1 MDQLTIIS
9 IVCIVLLLVLLFSG
23 MNIGLAMLL
32 VGFIG
37 YAWVRNFDA
46 AITMLCTA
54 PFSNAANYNFS
65 VIPLFTLMGC
75 FAFASGLSQGLFD
88 VGNKWLGWLPGG
100 LACATVAACAGFG
113 AICGSAA
120 ATAATM
126 GTVAIP
132 EMRRHGYQD
141 RLSCGCV
148 AAGGTLGILIPPS
161 TCFILYGVSS
171 ETSIG
176 ALFAA
181 GVIPGIIL
189 TLIFIATIAFLVKRN
204 PDIAPKSA
212 SFTWR
217 ERFASLKGVIG
228 VVILFA
234 FVIGG
239 LFAGWFTANE
249 AAAMGAFMAFI
260 FMFINKKMSWKN
272 LFGALKDTVKTFS
285 MVYVILIGAGVF
297 GNFLAVS
304 QLPSRLSDFVVGLDV
319 SKYVILAFIV
329 LVYAFLGC
337 IMDGL
342 AMVLLTVPIF
352 LPIVLQL
359 GFDPIYFGVVIVL
372 VSQLGLITPPVG
384 LSAYVIAGV
393 AKDVPLPTI
402 FRGIVPFVFGL
413 LLCVV
418 LVTAF
423 PILSTWLPSLLYP

>member
-1 MDQLTIIS
+1 MDLTVIS
-9 IVCIVLLLVLLFSG
+9 IVCIALLLVLIFSG

-32 VGFIG
+32 TGFVG
-37 YAWVRNFDA
+37 YAWVRGFSA
-46 AITMLCTA
+46 ALTMLCTA

-75 FAFASGLSQGLFD
+75 FAFASGLSEGLFD
-88 VGNKWLGWLPGG
+88 VGHKWLGRLPGG

-132 EMRRHGYQD
+132 EMRRHGYSD

-161 TCFILYGVSS
+161 TIFILYGVSS

-176 ALFAA
+176 KLFSA

-189 TLIFIATIAFLVKRN
+189 TVIFILTIVFMVKRH
-204 PDIAPKSA
+204 PEIAPQSEK
-212 SFTWR
+212 FTLR

-239 LFAGWFTANE
+239 MFAGWFTANE
-249 AAAMGAFMAFI
+249 AAAAGSFMAFI
-260 FMFINKKMSWKN
+260 FMILKRRLTWKN
-272 LFGALKDTVKTFS
+272 LLGALKDTVKTFS
-285 MVYVILIGAGVF
+285 MVYIILIGAGVL
-297 GNFLAVS
+297 GNFLAIS
-304 QLPSRLSDFVVGLDV
+304 QLPIRLSSFVTGLNV

-329 LVYAFLGC
+329 LIYAFLGM
-337 IMDGL
+337 IMDGP

-352 LPIVLQL
+352 LPIILKL

-393 AKDVPLPTI
+393 AKDIPLPTI
-402 FRGIVPFVFGL
+402 FRGIVPFVVGL
-413 LLCVV
+413 LVTV
-418 LVTAF
+418 ILVTVF
-423 PILSTWLPSLLYP
+423 PFLSTWLPSLLVGV